1 MRLLAWLLSAY
12 AVLGSVLI
20 VAALL
25 VGGPLVGRL
34 DRLTGSAVDT
44 MSAASGAARAAADA
58 FAGLDTS
65 VVQARTSAED
75 AAALS
80 GETATTL
87 DALATAM
94 GLNLFGA
101 QPLLPLADQ
110 FERSAEQMRE
120 LSGNLDGIGLALD
133 ANREDVATVGDRMGD
148 LADELETLSGRVV
161 DEELA
166 GGVPLAWLYYGFLL
180 WQLLPILAAAVGA
193 AWIFRHTRVVVTT
206 DPVS

>member
-12 AVLGSVLI
+12 AALGSVLI

-25 VGGPLVGRL
+25 VGGPLVDRL
-34 DRLTGSAVDT
+34 DRLSGSAVDT
-44 MSAASGAARAAADA
+44 MGAASEAARAAADA
-58 FAGLDTS
+58 FEGLDAS

-94 GLNLFGA
+94 NLNLFGA

-120 LSGNLDGIGLALD
+120 LGGNLDGIGLALD
-133 ANREDVATVGDRMGD
+133 ANREDVAIVGDRMSE
-148 LADELETLSGRVV
+148 LADELETLSDRVV

-166 GGVPLAWLYYGFLL
+166 GGIPLSWLYYGFLL
-180 WQLLPILAAAVGA
+180 WQLLPILAAATGA
-193 AWIFRHTRVVVTT
+193 AWLFRHTRVVLTA
-206 DPVS
+206 D

>member
-12 AVLGSVLI
+12 AALGSVLI

-25 VGGPLVGRL
+25 VGGPLVDRL

-44 MSAASGAARAAADA
+44 MSAASTAARAAADA
-58 FAGLDTS
+58 FEGLDAS

-80 GETATTL
+80 GETAATL

-94 GLNLFGA
+94 SLNLFGA

-120 LSGNLDGIGLALD
+120 LGGNLDGIGQALD
-133 ANREDVATVGDRMGD
+133 ANREDVSEVGDRMTD
-148 LADELETLSGRVV
+148 LADELEAFSGRIV

-166 GGVPLAWLYYGFLL
+166 GGIPLSWLYYGFLL
-180 WQLLPILAAAVGA
+180 WQLLPILAAVAGA
-193 AWIFRHTRVVVTT
+193 AWLFRHTRVVLTAG
-206 DPVS
+206 